1 MEHFITQIKIG
12 KVRHLTDITI
22 DLDAKKR
29 QHLILTGKNGSGKT
43 SVLSGIRN
51 ILLDTARGNHG
62 RLGNKHKVANLTVG
76 YTSIPMQEIDGD
88 DTAISL
94 TYNLGTEV
102 YEKYRSGES
111 PQRYLYS

>member
-43 SVLSGIRN
+43 SVLSGIRDV
-51 ILLDTARGNHG
+51 LLDTARGNHG
-62 RLGNKHKVANLTVG
+62 RYGNKQKVANFTVVG
-76 YTSIPMQEIDGD
+76 HKNIPMQGIGEN

-94 TYNLGTEV
+94 TYNLGTE
-102 YEKYRSGES
+102 S
-111 PQRYLYS
+111 L

>member
-43 SVLSGIRN
+43 SVLSGIRD
-51 ILLDTARGNHG
+51 ILLDMTLGNHG
-62 RLGNKHKVANLTVG
+62 RSGNKHKVANLTVG
-76 YTSIPMQEIDGD
+76 HRNIPIQGIDGD
-88 DTAISL
+88 DTDISL
-94 TYNLGTEV
+94 TYNRGT
-102 YEKYRSGES
+102 
-111 PQRYLYS
+111 